1 MQELRIERERQLP
14 EPVEGNV
21 FEMSASERA
30 ARGIEMLPG
39 SLIEAIE
46 VAEKSPLLRSA
57 LGDHVFE
64 SLIQNK
70 RIEWDRYRRH
80 VTDFELAEYLPV
92 L

>member
-1 MQELRIERERQLP
+1 MRTHFLR
-14 EPVEGNV
+14 
-21 FEMSASERA
+21 A
-30 ARGIEMLPG
+30 
-39 SLIEAIE
+39 
-46 VAEKSPLLRSA
+46 A

-80 VTDFELAEYLPV
+80 ISDFELAEYLPI